1 MEGSPK
7 PYSQDFSRSFFLL
20 PWLAAKLSHENR
32 TASDEIIK
40 KTFKNEMKHFIKFH
54 FLTCKNV
61 MYSRSKKKEP
71 MYKTEFA

>member
-1 MEGSPK
+1 VEGSPK

-32 TASDEIIK
+32 TTLQMKILE
-40 KTFKNEMKHFIKFH
+40 KTFKKHFIKFH
-54 FLTCKNV
+54 FVTCKNV